1 MENNMASNRIAK
13 ELAERYPIPPFTWHW
28 RKASQILAKKI
39 PSKHIEDIALNEPL
53 MKNIIKEDIKNPF
66 LLSVEWWPIVGG
78 QRLRAIHEIRKVDLT
93 FDPIIRVAVFDKPWG
108 NEWFLWPDKE
118 FRKQALAIQFQMWEL
133 VFKSEWYTVEKTEEG
148 TDMRFY
154 EELGD
159 TLTGWK
165 HRQL

>member
-1 MENNMASNRIAK
+1 MASDRIAK
-13 ELAERYPIPPFTWHW
+13 ELAETYPIPPFTWHW
-28 RKASQILAKKI
+28 RKASQILTKKI
-39 PSKHIEDIALNEPL
+39 PARHIEDIALNEPL
-53 MKNIIKEDIKNPF
+53 MKNIVKENIKNPF
-66 LLSVEWWPIVGG
+66 LLSDEWWPIVGG
-78 QRLRAIHEIRKVDLT
+78 QRIRAIHEIRKVDLT

-133 VFKSEWYTVEKTEEG
+133 VFKSEWYTAEKTEEG

-159 TLTGWK
+159 TLKGWK